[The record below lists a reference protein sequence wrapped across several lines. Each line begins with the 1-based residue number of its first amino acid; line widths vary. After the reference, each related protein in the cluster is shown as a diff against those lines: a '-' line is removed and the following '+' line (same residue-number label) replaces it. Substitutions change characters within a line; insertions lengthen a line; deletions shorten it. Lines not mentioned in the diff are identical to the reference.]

1 MPNWRNKINIKD
13 YLTNDD
19 SDESVLKVVTKL
31 IPQLERIIKFEY
43 IQLNKITDEIK
54 KDNLDY
60 SLSQL
65 EGIVEEFK
73 WIKEGIETD
82 EDITELGYDG
92 GWCGALN
99 EYLNQLYDIGDSTV
113 HYVSFTNNEKFLWVG

>member
-13 YLTNDD
+13 YLTNND

-60 SLSQL
+60 SLNQL
-65 EGIVEEFK
+65 EYLIEEFK

-92 GWCGALN
+92 WVGALN
-99 EYLNQLYDIGDSTV
+99 EYLSQLYDIGDSTV
-113 HYVSFTNNEKFLWVG
+113 HYVSFANHEKFLWIG